1 MQRYVDTVQKEGKGA
16 TTTRFDLSQVF
27 HQAVIDKVG
36 NEQET
41 LEKRKRPIQS
51 TTRNLIL
58 LKLNRKENLPNL
70 YREFQLMQEKFDQ

>member
-1 MQRYVDTVQKEGKGA
+1 MQRYVDTVEKEGKGA
-16 TTTRFDLSQVF
+16 STIRFDLSQGS
-27 HQAVIDKVG
+27 HQAVIDKLG

-41 LEKRKRPIQS
+41 WERRKRPIQS

-70 YREFQLMQEKFDQ
+70 YREFQLMQEKF